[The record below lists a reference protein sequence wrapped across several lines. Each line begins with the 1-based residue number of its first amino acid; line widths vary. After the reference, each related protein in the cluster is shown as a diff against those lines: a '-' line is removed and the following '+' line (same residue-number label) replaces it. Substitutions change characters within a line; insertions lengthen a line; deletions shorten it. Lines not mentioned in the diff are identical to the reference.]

1 MILIINNGVNFL
13 TASDLGFRYFLQNGK
28 AVIVRC
34 YGNSPCITIPAFLGE
49 IAVAEVASYCFS
61 EKEPSL
67 SQTEILQFGCDF
79 SYAVCGHFMESVS
92 LADGLQKIGSHAF
105 YNCRNLKELHLPSSL
120 QSVEGD
126 AFMNCH
132 ALQTIYVQSDV
143 SQPSALR
150 QAVALIQHQVEV
162 VFADNSRFLFP
173 EYYEELEENTPAH
186 IFNHQMIGV
195 GYRYRQCFSSNR
207 LDIAEYDNTFL
218 SASAEESSKMLC
230 HLALN
235 RLLFPISLSSAAK
248 QQYEQYLS
256 KHLSI
261 AFLICVELQ
270 NISALQYLLGQFSVD
285 FACRQA
291 AHQLAQKN
299 GFVAAAALLAQNNA
313 KPTEKN
319 YDF

>member
-1 MILIINNGVNFL
+1 M
-13 TASDLGFRYFLQNGK
+13 AESDLGFRYFLQNEK

-34 YGNSPCITIPAFLGE
+34 YSNSPCVVIPSFLGE
-49 IAVAEVASYCFS
+49 IAVAEVAPYCFS
-61 EKEPSL
+61 EKEPHL

-79 SYAVCGHFMESVS
+79 SHAVCGNFVESVS
-92 LADGLQKIGSHAF
+92 FSNGLKKIGSHAF
-105 YNCRNLKELHLPSSL
+105 YNCRNLKNLHLPSSL

-132 ALQTIYVQSDV
+132 ALQTLYFEGDV
-143 SQPSALR
+143 FQPSALR
-150 QAVALIQHQVEV
+150 QVAALIQHQIEA
-162 VFADNSRFLFP
+162 VFEDNNRFLFP

-186 IFNHQMIGV
+186 IFNRQMIGV
-195 GYRYRQCFSSNR
+195 GYRYRQCFSANR

-218 SASAEESSKMLC
+218 TASAEESSKMLC

-235 RLLFPISLSSAAK
+235 RLLFPVSLSNAAK
-248 QQYEQYLS
+248 QQYQQYLS
-256 KHLSI
+256 EHLST
-261 AFLICVELQ
+261 AFIVCVEQ
-270 NISALQYLLGQFSVD
+270 ETIDALQYLLEQFSPD

-299 GFVAAAALLAQNNA
+299 GFVAAAALLTQN
-313 KPTEKN
+313 KSQPIEKS